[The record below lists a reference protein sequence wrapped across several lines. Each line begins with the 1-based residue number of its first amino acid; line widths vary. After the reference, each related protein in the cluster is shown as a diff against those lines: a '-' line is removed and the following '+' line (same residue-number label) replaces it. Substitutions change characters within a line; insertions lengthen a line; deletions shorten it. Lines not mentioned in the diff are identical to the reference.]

1 MQRRNVALGARRVGR
16 WLRAVVLLLAAGVP
30 VSAQSNLHRD
40 RVAYREAYKDYAIA
54 KMREHGIPASITL
67 AQGML
72 ESGNGKSRLAVEG
85 NNHFGIKCH
94 KDWKGKRMYH
104 DDDRRGECFRV
115 YKSAE
120 QSFEDHSAFL
130 RGYQRYAFLF
140 ELDPT
145 DYKGWAHGLKRAGYA
160 TDKNYAE
167 RLIKIIE
174 EEELWKLDRGVSIDV
189 PPPAVSEKPQL
200 AAGKDQLEVKLGG
213 QHKIYVRNR
222 VEYIVVQPHDT
233 YASLTRAMEMMPWE
247 LQRYN
252 ELPERKLPPAGTEL
266 YIQPKRRKAARGEQT
281 HVVEAGETL
290 YSISQRYAM
299 KSKSLRKKNH
309 MAAGEEVSEGQIL
322 YLRKKAP
329 SQ

>member
-1 MQRRNVALGARRVGR
+1 MMRALQIARRVI
-16 WLRAVVLLLAAGVP
+16 AVCCLLAVGAGAW
-30 VSAQSNLHRD
+30 AQSSLQRE
-40 RVAYREAYKDYAIA
+40 RAAYRDAYKAYAIA

-72 ESGNGKSRLAVEG
+72 ESGNGKSSLAVKG

-130 RGYQRYAFLF
+130 RGYRRYAFLF
-140 ELDPT
+140 DLDPT
-145 DYKGWAHGLKRAGYA
+145 DYKAWAHGLKRAGYA
-160 TDKNYAE
+160 TDKSYAQ

-174 EEELWKLDRGVSIDV
+174 EEELWKLDRGVEIEV
-189 PPPAVSEKPQL
+189 PSPQV
-200 AAGKDQLEVKLGG
+200 ASQPQRVAGKEQLEIKLGG

-252 ELPERKLPPAGTEL
+252 ELPARELPSAGTEL
-266 YIQPKRRKAARGEQT
+266 YIQPKRRKAAWGEQT

-290 YSISQRYAM
+290 YSIAQRYAM
-299 KSKSLRKKNH
+299 KTKSLRKKNR
-309 MAAGEEVSEGQIL
+309 MAKGDEVAEGQVL

-329 SQ
+329 RQ

>member
-1 MQRRNVALGARRVGR
+1 ML
-16 WLRAVVLLLAAGVP
+16 VVLLVAVSVP
-30 VSAQSNLHRD
+30 LGAQSSQHRD
-40 RVAYREAYKDYAIA
+40 RVAYREAYKGYAIA

-72 ESGNGKSRLAVEG
+72 ESGNGKSRLAVQG

-94 KDWKGKRMYH
+94 NDWKGRRMYH

-130 RGYQRYAFLF
+130 RGYRRYAFLF
-140 ELDPT
+140 DLDPT
-145 DYKGWAHGLKRAGYA
+145 DYKAWAHGLKRAGYA
-160 TDKNYAE
+160 TDKSYAE

-174 EEELWKLDRGVSIDV
+174 EEELWKLDRGVDIEV
-189 PPPAVSEKPQL
+189 PPPRVATQAQRAE
-200 AAGKDQLEVKLGG
+200 GKEQLEIKLGG

-233 YASLTRAMEMMPWE
+233 YASLTRAMEMLPWE

-252 ELPERKLPPAGTEL
+252 ELPARELPAPGTEL
-266 YIQPKRRKAARGEQT
+266 YIQPKRRKAAWGEQT
-281 HVVEAGETL
+281 HVVEPGETL
-290 YSISQRYAM
+290 YSIAQRYAV
-299 KSKSLRKKNH
+299 KTKWLRKKNR
-309 MAAGEEVSEGQIL
+309 MAKDEEVAEGQVL

-329 SQ
+329 RQ